1 MYKKN
6 KPVKCLDGFTVSV
19 QASSYNYCDPR
30 TDTGPYT
37 SVELG
42 YPSAADDLIMKY
54 AEDDSQPT
62 ETVYGWVPCSTV
74 SLLIAKHGGMVEGEL
89 PEGVPLLKP
98 MAELS

>member
-1 MYKKN
+1 MFKKN
-6 KPVKCLDGFTVSV
+6 KSVKCLDGFTVSV
-19 QASSYNYCDPR
+19 QASSFNYCDPR

-54 AEDDSQPT
+54 AEDDSKPT
-62 ETVYGWVPCSTV
+62 ETVYGWVPCSVV

-89 PEGVPLLKP
+89 PEGVPVLKP
-98 MAELS
+98 MTELS

>member
-1 MYKKN
+1 MLKKN
-6 KPVKCLDGFTVSV
+6 KLVKCLDGFSVSV
-19 QASSYNYCDPR
+19 QASSFNYCSPR

-54 AEDDSQPT
+54 AEDDSKPT
-62 ETVYGWVPCSTV
+62 ETVYGWVPCSIV

-89 PEGVPLLKP
+89 PEGVPVLKP